1 MLHILWLII
10 KFILIAL
17 GIVCALLFS
26 VLLLILF
33 CPVRY
38 FIQGS
43 KPEEDGMREL
53 KGQVRVSW
61 LFRGITFR
69 IFYENRKT
77 GTDFRIF
84 GISPSK
90 FKGRKKKT
98 SVKKEKTEEKLSPKE
113 KTLSVEKE
121 MLEEKI
127 SEEKIPEEKM
137 AGENLSGEEK
147 IYSSEKIPSVIEE
160 EEETGKSKV
169 QEETD
174 KEKTEEISEKKLE
187 KKKPGLLKRFVEKI
201 KNIPSKIRK
210 IRLTIKRTCVK
221 IEWWKRFFSNPRI
234 KEAISFCWK
243 DIKKLIRHI
252 LPIKVEGNVTFGFED
267 PSITGRIVAL
277 LGITIPFHKNCI
289 QIMPLFQTDRNIL
302 EGTIKMKGRIYGV
315 VLVKTAAEIYF
326 NKNVKYMIN
335 RWKHKEV

>member
-17 GIVCALLFS
+17 GIVCALLLS

-43 KPEEDGMREL
+43 KPEEDRMSEL

-69 IFYENRKT
+69 FFYENKKA
-77 GTDFRIF
+77 GTDFRIL
-84 GISPSK
+84 GISPDK
-90 FKGRKKKT
+90 FRRRKKKV
-98 SVKKEKTEEKLSPKE
+98 SVKEEKA
-113 KTLSVEKE
+113 
-121 MLEEKI
+121 
-127 SEEKIPEEKM
+127 EEKM
-137 AGENLSGEEK
+137 SGENLSGDEM
-147 IYSSEKIPSVIEE
+147 ISSSEKIPSVIEE
-160 EEETGKSKV
+160 KEETGKSKV

-174 KEKTEEISEKKLE
+174 REKTEEISKKKLE
-187 KKKPGLLKRFVEKI
+187 KKKPGLLKRFMEKI
-201 KNIPSKIRK
+201 KSIPSKIRK

-277 LGITIPFHKNCI
+277 LGMTIPFHKNCI

-335 RWKHKEV
+335 RWKHKEE

>member
-17 GIVCALLFS
+17 GIVCALLLS

-43 KPEEDGMREL
+43 KPEEDRMSEL

-69 IFYENRKT
+69 FFYENKKA
-77 GTDFRIF
+77 GTDFRIL
-84 GISPSK
+84 GISPDK
-90 FKGRKKKT
+90 FRRRKKKV
-98 SVKKEKTEEKLSPKE
+98 SVKEEKAEEKTFPAEKSLFE
-113 KTLSVEKE
+113 D
-121 MLEEKI
+121 EKI
-127 SEEKIPEEKM
+127 LEKKIPEEKM
-137 AGENLSGEEK
+137 SGENLSGDEM
-147 IYSSEKIPSVIEE
+147 ISSSEKIPSVIEE
-160 EEETGKSKV
+160 KEETGKSKV

-174 KEKTEEISEKKLE
+174 REKTEEISKKKLE
-187 KKKPGLLKRFVEKI
+187 KKKPGLLKRFMEKI
-201 KNIPSKIRK
+201 KSIPSKIRK

-277 LGITIPFHKNCI
+277 LGMTIPFHKNCI

-335 RWKHKEV
+335 RWKHKEE

>member
-17 GIVCALLFS
+17 GIVCALLLS
-26 VLLLILF
+26 VLLLLLF

-43 KPEEDGMREL
+43 KPEEDGMSEL

-69 IFYENRKT
+69 FFYENKKA
-77 GTDFRIF
+77 GTDFRIL
-84 GISPSK
+84 GISPDK
-90 FKGRKKKT
+90 FRRRKKKV
-98 SVKKEKTEEKLSPKE
+98 SVKEEKAEEKTFPAEKSLFE
-113 KTLSVEKE
+113 D
-121 MLEEKI
+121 EKI
-127 SEEKIPEEKM
+127 LEKKIPEEKM
-137 AGENLSGEEK
+137 SGENLSGDEM
-147 IYSSEKIPSVIEE
+147 ISSSEKIPSVIEE
-160 EEETGKSKV
+160 KEETGKSKV

-174 KEKTEEISEKKLE
+174 REKAEEISKKKLE
-187 KKKPGLLKRFVEKI
+187 KKKPGLLKRFMEKI
-201 KNIPSKIRK
+201 KSIPSKIRK

-234 KEAISFCWK
+234 KEAISLCWK

-277 LGITIPFHKNCI
+277 LGMTIPFHKNCI

-335 RWKHKEV
+335 RWKHKEE

>member
-17 GIVCALLFS
+17 GIVCALLLS

-43 KPEEDGMREL
+43 KPEEDRMSEL

-69 IFYENRKT
+69 FFYENKKA
-77 GTDFRIF
+77 GTDFRIL
-84 GISPSK
+84 GISPDK
-90 FKGRKKKT
+90 FRRRKKKV
-98 SVKKEKTEEKLSPKE
+98 SVKEEKAEEKTFPAEKSLFE
-113 KTLSVEKE
+113 D
-121 MLEEKI
+121 EKI
-127 SEEKIPEEKM
+127 LEKKIPEEKM
-137 AGENLSGEEK
+137 SGENLSGDEM
-147 IYSSEKIPSVIEE
+147 ISSSEKIPSVIEE
-160 EEETGKSKV
+160 KEETGKSKV

-174 KEKTEEISEKKLE
+174 REKTEEISKKKLE
-187 KKKPGLLKRFVEKI
+187 KKKPGLLKRFMEKI
-201 KNIPSKIRK
+201 KSIPSKIRK
-210 IRLTIKRTCVK
+210 IQLTIKRTCVK

-277 LGITIPFHKNCI
+277 LGMTIPFHKNCI

-335 RWKHKEV
+335 RWKHKEE

>member
-1 MLHILWLII
+1 M
-10 KFILIAL
+10 
-17 GIVCALLFS
+17 
-26 VLLLILF
+26 
-33 CPVRY
+33 
-38 FIQGS
+38 
-43 KPEEDGMREL
+43 
-53 KGQVRVSW
+53 
-61 LFRGITFR
+61 
-69 IFYENRKT
+69 
-77 GTDFRIF
+77 
-84 GISPSK
+84 
-90 FKGRKKKT
+90 
-98 SVKKEKTEEKLSPKE
+98 EK
-113 KTLSVEKE
+113 
-121 MLEEKI
+121 
-127 SEEKIPEEKM
+127 KIPEEKM
-137 AGENLSGEEK
+137 SGENLSGDEK
-147 IYSSEKIPSVIEE
+147 ISSSEKIPSVIEE
-160 EEETGKSKV
+160 KEETGKSKV

-174 KEKTEEISEKKLE
+174 REKTEEISKKKLE
-187 KKKPGLLKRFVEKI
+187 KKKPGLLKRFMEKI
-201 KNIPSKIRK
+201 KSIPSKIRK

-277 LGITIPFHKNCI
+277 LGMTIPFHKNCI

>member
-17 GIVCALLFS
+17 GIVCALLLS

-43 KPEEDGMREL
+43 KPEEDRMSEL

-69 IFYENRKT
+69 FFYENKKA
-77 GTDFRIF
+77 GTDFRIL
-84 GISPSK
+84 GISPDK
-90 FKGRKKKT
+90 FRRRKKKV
-98 SVKKEKTEEKLSPKE
+98 SVKEEKAEEKTFPAEKSLFE
-113 KTLSVEKE
+113 D
-121 MLEEKI
+121 EKI
-127 SEEKIPEEKM
+127 LEKKIPEEKM
-137 AGENLSGEEK
+137 SGENLSGDEK
-147 IYSSEKIPSVIEE
+147 ISSSEKIPSVIEE
-160 EEETGKSKV
+160 KEETGKSKV

-174 KEKTEEISEKKLE
+174 REKTEEISKKKLE
-187 KKKPGLLKRFVEKI
+187 KKKLGLLKRFMEKI
-201 KNIPSKIRK
+201 KSIPSKIRK

-277 LGITIPFHKNCI
+277 LGMTIPFHKNCI

-335 RWKHKEV
+335 RWKHKEE

>member
-10 KFILIAL
+10 KFILIIL
-17 GIVCALLFS
+17 GIAGALLLS

-43 KPEEDGMREL
+43 KPEEDRMSEL

-69 IFYENRKT
+69 FFYENKKA
-77 GTDFRIF
+77 GTDFRIL
-84 GISPSK
+84 GISPDK
-90 FKGRKKKT
+90 FRRRKKKV
-98 SVKKEKTEEKLSPKE
+98 SVKEEKAEEKTFPAEKSLFE
-113 KTLSVEKE
+113 D
-121 MLEEKI
+121 EKI
-127 SEEKIPEEKM
+127 LEKKIPEEKM
-137 AGENLSGEEK
+137 SGENLSGDEK
-147 IYSSEKIPSVIEE
+147 ISSSEKIPSAIEE
-160 EEETGKSKV
+160 KEETGKSKV

-174 KEKTEEISEKKLE
+174 REKTEEISKKKLE
-187 KKKPGLLKRFVEKI
+187 KKKPGLLKRFMEKI
-201 KNIPSKIRK
+201 KSIPSKIRK

-277 LGITIPFHKNCI
+277 LGMTIPFHKNCI

>member
-17 GIVCALLFS
+17 GIVCALLLS

-38 FIQGS
+38 LIQGS
-43 KPEEDGMREL
+43 KPEEDGMSEL

-69 IFYENRKT
+69 FFYENKKA
-77 GTDFRIF
+77 GTDFRIL
-84 GISPSK
+84 GISPDK
-90 FKGRKKKT
+90 FRRRKKKV
-98 SVKKEKTEEKLSPKE
+98 SVKEEKAEEKTFPAEKSLFE
-113 KTLSVEKE
+113 D
-121 MLEEKI
+121 EKI
-127 SEEKIPEEKM
+127 LEKKM
-137 AGENLSGEEK
+137 SGENLSGDEK
-147 IYSSEKIPSVIEE
+147 ISSSEKIPFVIEE
-160 EEETGKSKV
+160 KEETGKSKV

-174 KEKTEEISEKKLE
+174 REKTEEISKKKLE
-187 KKKPGLLKRFVEKI
+187 KKKPGLLKRFMEKI
-201 KNIPSKIRK
+201 KSIPSKIRK

-277 LGITIPFHKNCI
+277 LGMTIPFHKNCI

>member
-17 GIVCALLFS
+17 GIVCALLLS

-43 KPEEDGMREL
+43 KPEEDGMSEL

-69 IFYENRKT
+69 FFYENKKA
-77 GTDFRIF
+77 GTDFRIL
-84 GISPSK
+84 GISPDK
-90 FKGRKKKT
+90 FRRRKKKV
-98 SVKKEKTEEKLSPKE
+98 SVKEEKAEEKTFPAEKSLFE
-113 KTLSVEKE
+113 D
-121 MLEEKI
+121 EKI
-127 SEEKIPEEKM
+127 LEKKIPEEKM
-137 AGENLSGEEK
+137 SGENLSGDEM
-147 IYSSEKIPSVIEE
+147 ISSSEKIPSVIEE
-160 EEETGKSKV
+160 KEETGKSKV

-174 KEKTEEISEKKLE
+174 REKTEEISKKKLE
-187 KKKPGLLKRFVEKI
+187 KKKPGLLKRFMEKI
-201 KNIPSKIRK
+201 KSIPSKIRK

-234 KEAISFCWK
+234 KEAISLCWK

-277 LGITIPFHKNCI
+277 LGMTIPFHKNCI

-335 RWKHKEV
+335 RWKHKEE

>member
-17 GIVCALLFS
+17 GIVCALLLS

-43 KPEEDGMREL
+43 KPEEDRMSEL

-69 IFYENRKT
+69 FFYENKKA
-77 GTDFRIF
+77 GTDFRIL
-84 GISPSK
+84 GISPDK
-90 FKGRKKKT
+90 FRRRKKKV
-98 SVKKEKTEEKLSPKE
+98 SVKEEKAEEKTFPAEKSLFE
-113 KTLSVEKE
+113 D
-121 MLEEKI
+121 EKI
-127 SEEKIPEEKM
+127 LEKKIPAEKM
-137 AGENLSGEEK
+137 SGENLSGDEK
-147 IYSSEKIPSVIEE
+147 ISSSEKIPSVIEE
-160 EEETGKSKV
+160 KEETGKSKV

-174 KEKTEEISEKKLE
+174 REKTEEISKKKLE
-187 KKKPGLLKRFVEKI
+187 KKKPGLLKRFMEKI
-201 KNIPSKIRK
+201 KSIPSKIRK

-252 LPIKVEGNVTFGFED
+252 LPLKVEGNVTFGFED

-277 LGITIPFHKNCI
+277 LGMTIPFHKNCI

>member
-10 KFILIAL
+10 KFILIVL
-17 GIVCALLFS
+17 GIVCALLLS

-43 KPEEDGMREL
+43 KPEEDRMSEL

-69 IFYENRKT
+69 FFYENKKA
-77 GTDFRIF
+77 GTDFRIL
-84 GISPSK
+84 GISPDK
-90 FKGRKKKT
+90 FRRRKKKV
-98 SVKKEKTEEKLSPKE
+98 SVKEEKAEEKTFPAEKSLFE
-113 KTLSVEKE
+113 D
-121 MLEEKI
+121 EKI
-127 SEEKIPEEKM
+127 LEKKIPEEKM
-137 AGENLSGEEK
+137 SGENLSGDEK
-147 IYSSEKIPSVIEE
+147 ISSSEKIPSVIEE
-160 EEETGKSKV
+160 KEETGKSKV

-174 KEKTEEISEKKLE
+174 REKTEEISKKKLE
-187 KKKPGLLKRFVEKI
+187 KKKPGLLKRFMEKI
-201 KNIPSKIRK
+201 KSIPSKIRK

-277 LGITIPFHKNCI
+277 LGMTIPFHKNCI

>member
-10 KFILIAL
+10 KFILIIL
-17 GIVCALLFS
+17 GIAGGLLLS
-26 VLLLILF
+26 VLLLLLF

-43 KPEEDGMREL
+43 KPEEGGMSGL
-53 KGQVRVSW
+53 KGQIRVSW

-69 IFYENRKT
+69 FFYENEKT
-77 GTDFRIF
+77 ETAFRIL
-84 GISPSK
+84 GISPDK
-90 FKGRKKKT
+90 FRRRKKKV
-98 SVKKEKTEEKLSPKE
+98 SVKEEKAEE
-113 KTLSVEKE
+113 KPFSAEKSFFTE
-121 MLEEKI
+121 QEIREDKI
-127 SEEKIPEEKM
+127 SEEKNLNENISIENEMSYLEKPPSVEEKKP
-137 AGENLSGEEK
+137 EK
-147 IYSSEKIPSVIEE
+147 NPS
-160 EEETGKSKV
+160 
-169 QEETD
+169 
-174 KEKTEEISEKKLE
+174 
-187 KKKPGLLKRFVEKI
+187 GLLKKFMEKI
-201 KNIPSKIRK
+201 KSIPAKIRK

-252 LPIKVEGNVTFGFED
+252 LPVKVEGKITFGFED

-277 LGITIPFHKNCI
+277 LGMSVPLHKNCI
-289 QIMPLFQTDRNIL
+289 QILPLFQTDRNIL
-302 EGTIKMKGRIYGV
+302 EGNVEIKGRIYGI
-315 VLVKTAAEIYF
+315 VLVKTAVEIYF

>member
-10 KFILIAL
+10 KFILIML
-17 GIVCALLFS
+17 GIVCALLLA
-26 VLLLILF
+26 VLLLLLF

-38 FIQGS
+38 LIQGR
-43 KPEEDGMREL
+43 KPEEGGMSGL
-53 KGQVRVSW
+53 SGLVRISW

-69 IFYENRKT
+69 IFYENGKM

-84 GISPSK
+84 GISPGK

-98 SVKKEKTEEKLSPKE
+98 SVKKEILEK
-113 KTLSVEKE
+113 
-121 MLEEKI
+121 
-127 SEEKIPEEKM
+127 KIPEEKM
-137 AGENLSGEEK
+137 SGENISGEEEMS
-147 IYSSEKIPSVIEE
+147 SSEKISSVIEE
-160 EEETGKSKV
+160 KKETGKLEV
-169 QEETD
+169 QEETEG
-174 KEKTEEISEKKLE
+174 EKAEEISKKNLE
-187 KKKPGLLKRFVEKI
+187 KKKPGLLKRFMEKI
-201 KNIPSKIRK
+201 KSIPSKIRK

-234 KEAISFCWK
+234 KEAIAFCWK

-252 LPIKVEGNVTFGFED
+252 LPVKVEGNVTFGCED

-277 LGITIPFHKNCI
+277 LGMSIPFHKNCI
-289 QIMPLFQTDRNIL
+289 QVMPLFQADRNIL
-302 EGTIKMKGRIYGV
+302 EGTIKMKGRIYGA

-335 RWKHKEV
+335 RWKHKEETSSN

>member
-17 GIVCALLFS
+17 GIVCALLLS

-43 KPEEDGMREL
+43 KPEEDRMSEL

-69 IFYENRKT
+69 FFYENKKA
-77 GTDFRIF
+77 GTDFRIL
-84 GISPSK
+84 GISPDK
-90 FKGRKKKT
+90 FRRRKKKV
-98 SVKKEKTEEKLSPKE
+98 SVKEEKAEEKTFPAEKSLFE
-113 KTLSVEKE
+113 D
-121 MLEEKI
+121 EKI
-127 SEEKIPEEKM
+127 LEKKIPEEKM
-137 AGENLSGEEK
+137 SGENLSGDEK
-147 IYSSEKIPSVIEE
+147 ISSSEKIPSVIEE
-160 EEETGKSKV
+160 KEETGKSKV

-174 KEKTEEISEKKLE
+174 REKTEEISKKKLE
-187 KKKPGLLKRFVEKI
+187 KKKPGLLKRFMEKI
-201 KNIPSKIRK
+201 KSIPSKIRK

-277 LGITIPFHKNCI
+277 QGMTIPFHKNCI

>member
-17 GIVCALLFS
+17 GIVCALLLS

-43 KPEEDGMREL
+43 KPEEDGMSEL

-69 IFYENRKT
+69 FFYENKKA
-77 GTDFRIF
+77 GTDFRIL
-84 GISPSK
+84 GISPDK
-90 FKGRKKKT
+90 FRRRKKKV
-98 SVKKEKTEEKLSPKE
+98 SVKEEKAEEKTFPAEKSLFE
-113 KTLSVEKE
+113 D
-121 MLEEKI
+121 EKI
-127 SEEKIPEEKM
+127 LEKKIPEEKM
-137 AGENLSGEEK
+137 SGENLSGDEK
-147 IYSSEKIPSVIEE
+147 ISSSEKIPSVIEE
-160 EEETGKSKV
+160 KEETGKSKV

-174 KEKTEEISEKKLE
+174 REKTEEISEKKLE

-277 LGITIPFHKNCI
+277 LGMTIPFHKNCI
-289 QIMPLFQTDRNIL
+289 QIMPLFQIDRNIL

>member
-17 GIVCALLFS
+17 GIVCALLLS

-43 KPEEDGMREL
+43 KPEEDRMSEL

-69 IFYENRKT
+69 FFYENKKA
-77 GTDFRIF
+77 GTDFRIL
-84 GISPSK
+84 GISSDK
-90 FKGRKKKT
+90 FRRRKKKV
-98 SVKKEKTEEKLSPKE
+98 SVKEEKAEEKTFPAEKSLFE
-113 KTLSVEKE
+113 D
-121 MLEEKI
+121 EKI
-127 SEEKIPEEKM
+127 LEKKIPEEKM
-137 AGENLSGEEK
+137 SGENLFGDEK
-147 IYSSEKIPSVIEE
+147 ISSSEKIPSVIEE
-160 EEETGKSKV
+160 KEETGKSKV

-174 KEKTEEISEKKLE
+174 REKTEEISKKKLE
-187 KKKPGLLKRFVEKI
+187 KKKPGLLKRFMEKI
-201 KNIPSKIRK
+201 KSIPSKIRK

-277 LGITIPFHKNCI
+277 LGMTIPFHKNCI

>member
-17 GIVCALLFS
+17 GIVCALLLS

-43 KPEEDGMREL
+43 KPEEDRMSEL

-69 IFYENRKT
+69 FFYENKKV
-77 GTDFRIF
+77 GTDFRIL
-84 GISPSK
+84 GISSDK
-90 FKGRKKKT
+90 FRRRKKKV
-98 SVKKEKTEEKLSPKE
+98 SVKEEKAEEKTFPAEKSLFE
-113 KTLSVEKE
+113 D
-121 MLEEKI
+121 EKI
-127 SEEKIPEEKM
+127 LEKKIPEEKM
-137 AGENLSGEEK
+137 SGENLSGDEK
-147 IYSSEKIPSVIEE
+147 ISSSEKIPSVIEE
-160 EEETGKSKV
+160 KEETGKSKV

-174 KEKTEEISEKKLE
+174 REKTEEISKKKLE
-187 KKKPGLLKRFVEKI
+187 KKKPGLLKRFMEKI
-201 KNIPSKIRK
+201 KSIPSKIRK

-277 LGITIPFHKNCI
+277 LGMTIPFHKNCI

>member
-17 GIVCALLFS
+17 GIVCALLLS

-43 KPEEDGMREL
+43 KPEEDRMSEL

-69 IFYENRKT
+69 FFYENKKA
-77 GTDFRIF
+77 GTDFRIL
-84 GISPSK
+84 GISPDK
-90 FKGRKKKT
+90 FRRRKKKV
-98 SVKKEKTEEKLSPKE
+98 SVKEEKAEEKTFPAEKSLFE
-113 KTLSVEKE
+113 D
-121 MLEEKI
+121 EKI
-127 SEEKIPEEKM
+127 LEKKIPEEKM
-137 AGENLSGEEK
+137 SGENLSGDEK
-147 IYSSEKIPSVIEE
+147 ISSSEKIPSVIEE
-160 EEETGKSKV
+160 KEETGKSKV

-174 KEKTEEISEKKLE
+174 REKTEEISKKKLE
-187 KKKPGLLKRFVEKI
+187 KKKLGLLKRFMEKI
-201 KNIPSKIRK
+201 KSIPSKIRK

-277 LGITIPFHKNCI
+277 LGMTIPFHKNCI

>member
-10 KFILIAL
+10 KFILIIL
-17 GIVCALLFS
+17 GIAGALLLS

-38 FIQGS
+38 LIQGS
-43 KPEEDGMREL
+43 KPEEDGMSEL

-69 IFYENRKT
+69 FFYENKKA
-77 GTDFRIF
+77 GTDFRIL
-84 GISPSK
+84 GISPDK
-90 FKGRKKKT
+90 FRRRKKKV
-98 SVKKEKTEEKLSPKE
+98 SVKEEKAEEKTFPAEKSLFE
-113 KTLSVEKE
+113 D
-121 MLEEKI
+121 EKI
-127 SEEKIPEEKM
+127 LEKKIPEEKM
-137 AGENLSGEEK
+137 SGENLSGDEM
-147 IYSSEKIPSVIEE
+147 ISSSEKIPSVIEE
-160 EEETGKSKV
+160 KEETGKSKV

-174 KEKTEEISEKKLE
+174 REKTEEISKKKLE
-187 KKKPGLLKRFVEKI
+187 KKKPGLLKRFMEKI
-201 KNIPSKIRK
+201 KSIPSKIRK

-277 LGITIPFHKNCI
+277 LGMTIPFHKNCI

>member
-17 GIVCALLFS
+17 GIVCALLLS

-43 KPEEDGMREL
+43 KPEEDGMSEL

-69 IFYENRKT
+69 FFYENKKA
-77 GTDFRIF
+77 GTDFRIL
-84 GISPSK
+84 GISPDK
-90 FKGRKKKT
+90 FRRRKKKV
-98 SVKKEKTEEKLSPKE
+98 SVKEEKAEEKTFPAEKSLFE
-113 KTLSVEKE
+113 D
-121 MLEEKI
+121 EKI
-127 SEEKIPEEKM
+127 LEKKIPEEKM
-137 AGENLSGEEK
+137 SGENLSGDEK
-147 IYSSEKIPSVIEE
+147 ISSSEKIPSVIEE
-160 EEETGKSKV
+160 KEETGKSKV

-174 KEKTEEISEKKLE
+174 REKTEEISKKKLE
-187 KKKPGLLKRFVEKI
+187 KKKPGLLKRFMEKI
-201 KNIPSKIRK
+201 KSIPSKIRK

-277 LGITIPFHKNCI
+277 LGMTIPFHKNCI

>member
-10 KFILIAL
+10 KFILIVL
-17 GIVCALLFS
+17 GILCALLLA

-43 KPEEDGMREL
+43 KPEEGGMSGLDG
-53 KGQVRVSW
+53 QIRVSW

-69 IFYENRKT
+69 LFYKNGKMESA
-77 GTDFRIF
+77 FRIL
-84 GISPSK
+84 GISPGK

-98 SVKKEKTEEKLSPKE
+98 SVKKEKTEEKLSPE
-113 KTLSVEKE
+113 EQSLSVEKE
-121 MLEEKI
+121 IL
-127 SEEKIPEEKM
+127 EEKIPEEKM
-137 AGENLSGEEK
+137 SGENISGEGEM
-147 IYSSEKIPSVIEE
+147 YSSEKISSVIEE
-160 EEETGKSKV
+160 KEETGKSEV
-169 QEETD
+169 QEET
-174 KEKTEEISEKKLE
+174 EGEGAEEISEKNLE
-187 KKKPGLLKRFVEKI
+187 KKKPGLLKRFMEKI
-201 KNIPSKIRK
+201 KSIPSKIRK

-234 KEAISFCWK
+234 KEAIAFCWK
-243 DIKKLIRHI
+243 DVKKLIRHI
-252 LPIKVEGNVTFGFED
+252 LPVKVEGNVTFGCED

-277 LGITIPFHKNCI
+277 LGMSIPFHKNCI
-289 QIMPLFQTDRNIL
+289 QVMPLFQTDRNIL
-302 EGTIKMKGRIYGV
+302 EGNIKMKGRIYGV